1 MANRVYDTVLAPECD
16 GWVCG
21 ETLKKGSV
29 PADRLELDSFSEAV
43 RELIERFF
51 EEGWL
56 PDMICDLGCGGAS
69 VFEIKPTNFEYPPE
83 GGEHI
88 LEIIVGKSD
97 KWTITQAE

>member
-1 MANRVYDTVLAPECD
+1 MAKRVYDTVLASECD

-69 VFEIKPTNFEYPPE
+69 VFEIKPTK
-83 GGEHI
+83 GGEQI

>member
-1 MANRVYDTVLAPECD
+1 MRFVFLSFSALNPLSRVC
-16 GWVCG
+16 
-21 ETLKKGSV
+21 
-29 PADRLELDSFSEAV
+29 RLIVFVASDITDSFSEAV

-83 GGEHI
+83 GGEQI

>member
-1 MANRVYDTVLAPECD
+1 MIRSWLPSVTVGYVVRHLRKGLSQQI
-16 GWVCG
+16 GW
-21 ETLKKGSV
+21 S
-29 PADRLELDSFSEAV
+29 
-43 RELIERFF
+43 LILFRGRQGAYRAFF

-83 GGEHI
+83 GGEQI

>member
-1 MANRVYDTVLAPECD
+1 MAKRVYDTVLASECD

-21 ETLKKGSV
+21 ETLKK
-29 PADRLELDSFSEAV
+29 AV

-83 GGEHI
+83 GGEQI